1 MDNPLPRPGEPPG
14 PLGPVAVP
22 EAGKLPAKRF
32 RVALTFSGDK
42 RDFIAQIASILA
54 NHFSEAEI
62 LYDKYHEAEFARRD
76 LGFYLPAL
84 YHDQADLIVVV
95 VCRDYEQKEWCG
107 LEWDAI
113 FDLLKK
119 RKNDDVMLCRFDNAT
134 VKGLYSTAGFVDLD
148 GKTPELTATRILERL
163 ALNEGKP
170 KNYYHL
176 KRSDRSLL
184 AASPPPLPRPTQG
197 PSPPPGEPS
206 WPKSW
211 KPTFAVSVIGAAAV
225 VGILLYTL
233 RDHDGQ
239 SPSTRSSKI
248 PGVSSSA
255 PTSKSGPTPRPDQG
269 KAATPGANP
278 EAKSNAAELA
288 GYVVDDAT
296 GQPVEGVELS
306 LLDYDD
312 INGKTPTCRTNPE
325 GRFRFRDL
333 PASPQSL
340 QRVRLFARKEG
351 YAPSDTYTS
360 LGTTAEPV
368 TLKAATTPEHNQ

>member
-1 MDNPLPRPGEPPG
+1 VPDELLPMDNPLPRPGEPPG

-176 KRSDRSLL
+176 KRRDRSSL

-225 VGILLYTL
+225 VGILLYTASGHH
-233 RDHDGQ
+233 RPEPARPTEPPVETPDKGKVVASGQ
-239 SPSTRSSKI
+239 DVIVINDTFAPMPCRVDDQLVTLDKGKSLQMRSSQRFAWESPYDGGWLHTNHLD
-248 PGVSSSA
+248 PGSTILRAVLV
-255 PTSKSGPTPRPDQG
+255 PGPGGGTPKTFPDPWPN
-269 KAATPGANP
+269 AGAY
-278 EAKSNAAELA
+278 KGL
-288 GYVVDDAT
+288 
-296 GQPVEGVELS
+296 
-306 LLDYDD
+306 
-312 INGKTPTCRTNPE
+312 
-325 GRFRFRDL
+325 
-333 PASPQSL
+333 
-340 QRVRLFARKEG
+340 
-351 YAPSDTYTS
+351 
-360 LGTTAEPV
+360 
-368 TLKAATTPEHNQ
+368 

>member
-42 RDFIAQIASILA
+42 RDFIAQVASILA

-134 VKGLYSTAGFVDLD
+134 VKGLFSTAGFVDLD

-170 KNYYHL
+170 KNDYHL
-176 KRSDRSLL
+176 KRSDRSPL

-211 KPTFAVSVIGAAAV
+211 KPTFAVPVIGAAAV

-239 SPSTRSSKI
+239 S
-248 PGVSSSA
+248 
-255 PTSKSGPTPRPDQG
+255 PRPDQG

-351 YAPSDTYTS
+351 YVPSDTYTS

-368 TLKAATTPEHNQ
+368 TLKAATTPGHNQ